1 MKEYDRLEE
10 LLKAHEENRGEFGVT
25 PAGRVGN
32 GKKPAHYKRISLSE
46 EEQDRLSA
54 IGIVELWSL
63 FDSMSKPDGDRLY
76 FTQAVIAG
84 SILSG
89 DYDKIAIITSS
100 QYGKSWLMGHL
111 AIAMAYKGMR
121 VNVAAS
127 TGDKTE
133 IIMGYCQSAASGAHP
148 SVKEA
153 MTGETLKKI
162 DRLGTSL
169 SKSMLNFARGGY
181 ILGITLGDTFED
193 VSRNKAVGRGG
204 AYIVDEA
211 ALVSSA
217 ALAEIGRREFST
229 VGDHKEPL
237 IMISNPHN
245 PGPFYD
251 FITQEELGD
260 RECVIWMDALTACQE
275 ERWPVDRVLSSD
287 FAKNKDTIERYLLCE
302 LPSIGE
308 GIFAEPDVVDRE
320 SDGVRV
326 MGVDAAWKG
335 KDSIEVSIAS
345 IEGHHIYFSSVEGV
359 KKKKWIDGV
368 TPKEIIDQIAK
379 IYHGLGCV
387 MCCIDTGQG
396 LWLMEGLRDRGV
408 AVKGVEFGA
417 GPTKERVKANRYAA
431 VYALNK
437 RVEMHLDL
445 ANVIESHVAEF
456 STQVYDRIKD
466 VLPLVTSENVAQG
479 KGYKV
484 KLIPKPEIK
493 AKLGHSP
500 DAFDAV
506 LLSMHAVVLYS
517 MDNVSYL
524 TE

>member
-1 MKEYDRLEE
+1 MKEYERLEE
-10 LLKAHEENRGEFGVT
+10 LLRDSGENRGEWGVT
-25 PAGRVGN
+25 RDGRVGA
-32 GKKPAHYKRISLSE
+32 GMIPIHYKRISLSE
-46 EEQDRLSA
+46 SEQMRLAA
-54 IGIVELWSL
+54 IGVTELWSL
-63 FDSMSKPDGDRLY
+63 FDSMSRQNGDKLY
-76 FTQAVIAG
+76 FTQSVIAG
-84 SILSG
+84 AILSG
-89 DYDKIAIITSS
+89 DYDKIGIISPS
-100 QYGKSWLMGHL
+100 QYGKSWLMGRI
-111 AIAMAYKGMR
+111 AIALAYNGTR

-133 IIMGYCQSAASGAHP
+133 IIMQYCQSAASGAHA

-181 ILGITLGDTFED
+181 VLGLTLGDTFED

-217 ALAEIGRREFST
+217 ALSEIGRREFSQKT
-229 VGDHKEPL
+229 GVSEPL

-251 FITQEELGD
+251 FVTQEEFGP

-275 ERWPVDRVLSSD
+275 GNMSADRVLNSD
-287 FAKNKDTIERYLLCE
+287 FAKNKDTLERYLLCE
-302 LPSIGE
+302 LPSIGD
-308 GIFAEPDVVDRE
+308 GIFGEPDVVDRK
-320 SDGVRV
+320 SDGVKF

-335 KDSIEVSIAS
+335 KDSIEVCIAS
-345 IEGHHIYFSSVEGV
+345 VEGEKIYFESTFGV
-359 KKKKWIDGV
+359 KKKKWVDGV
-368 TPKEIIDQIAK
+368 TPKQIIDHIAK
-379 IYHGLGCV
+379 VYHANNCV

-408 AVKGVEFGA
+408 KIHGVEFGA
-417 GPTKERVKANRYAA
+417 GTTKARREENRYSA
-431 VYALNK
+431 VYGLNK

-445 ANVIESHVAEF
+445 ANVIETHLAEF
-456 STQVYDRIKD
+456 STQVYEEIKE
-466 VLPLVTSENVAQG
+466 VLPLVTSETVRGA
-479 KGYKV
+479 KI
-484 KLIPKPEIK
+484 KLISKPEIK
-493 AKLGHSP
+493 AKIGHSP

-506 LLSMHAVVLYS
+506 LLALHAVILYS
-517 MDNVSYL
+517 TDSVSYM